1 VALSV
6 GCTGCLLIKIAESV
20 PAFLHVWVFVE
31 RQYCCRLSNDLL
43 LCATMSLKPIGIKL
57 EEADLKKLK
66 QIAADEER
74 SVGFLIRRAV
84 KLYLANPKRG
94 K

>member
-1 VALSV
+1 M
-6 GCTGCLLIKIAESV
+6 
-20 PAFLHVWVFVE
+20 
-31 RQYCCRLSNDLL
+31 Q
-43 LCATMSLKPIGIKL
+43 LKAIGIKL
-57 EEADLKKLK
+57 DEADLKKLR

-84 KLYLANPKRG
+84 KLYLANPKRA